1 MTKRALGKDVFSEK
15 PLSRER
21 DPLAKELEP
30 KGQIK
35 VSLLL
40 NPEDVEKVEDLQL
53 TLSQKGYGKFSKAE
67 IVRIA
72 IRKLHLDDF
81 ARGAK

>member
-1 MTKRALGKDVFSEK
+1 MTKRALGKDVFKGKSLSRKRK
-15 PLSRER
+15 PLTE
-21 DPLAKELEP
+21 ELKP

-40 NPEDVEKVEDLQL
+40 TPADVQRVENLQL
-53 TLSQKGYGKFSKAE
+53 LLSQKGYGKYSKAE

-72 IRKLHLDDF
+72 IRKLHITDF
-81 ARGAK
+81 AKEMK